1 MHYELS
7 RLSSGL
13 RLVTVPLPSAYSASV
28 RVTLAAG
35 SRHEPPALA
44 GAAHFIEHMLFKG
57 TGRRPTPRQ
66 IAIAIEG
73 VGGDLNASTGREL
86 TTYYARVSA
95 GDLDIALDVLMDMLL
110 ESRFAPEDIERER
123 KVIIEEINESLDLPD
138 EVAAMN
144 FQELLW
150 PDHPLG
156 RDVAG
161 SRSSVRRIDRSAL
174 LDYFRQSYQPE
185 RVVLSVAGNV
195 THEQVAA
202 QIERLSA
209 GWRGGDALPLLAARQ
224 LDGPLTRAAHRPVEQ
239 CHLLLGCRAVDWFS
253 PDRFALTLLDII
265 LGEGMS
271 SRLFTRIREE
281 RGLAYSIYSYSS
293 HLQDSG
299 SFAVCAG
306 VDESDLDETIHAVL
320 EELHRLREE
329 PVAEEELA
337 MAKAYIRGRTHLQLE
352 DTGTNASW
360 VGQQLAVIGQVVTP
374 STLLAQLD
382 AVTAADIQ
390 RLARTLFRD
399 EALALSVVGPVDEN
413 RDWVALLKV
422 E

>member
-1 MHYELS
+1 MHYERS

-13 RLVTVPLPSAYSASV
+13 RLVTVPLPSAYSVSV
-28 RVTLAAG
+28 QITLAAG
-35 SRHEPPALA
+35 SRHEPASLA

-57 TGRRPTPRQ
+57 TARRPTPRQ
-66 IAIAIEG
+66 IAVAIEG

-86 TTYYARVSA
+86 TTYYARVS
-95 GDLDIALDVLMDMLL
+95 GMDLEIALDVLLDMLL
-110 ESRFAPEDIERER
+110 QSRFTAEDVERER
-123 KVIIEEINESLDLPD
+123 SVIVEEINESLDLPD
-138 EVAAMN
+138 EVAALH
-144 FQELLW
+144 FQQILW

-161 SRSSVRRIDRSAL
+161 SRESVQQIERAAL
-174 LDYFRQSYQPE
+174 LDYFARSYQPE
-185 RVVLSVAGNV
+185 RTVLSVAGHV
-195 THEQVAA
+195 AHEQVAERVEQLTA
-202 QIERLSA
+202 TWQGTDPLPIERARPLPGRVA
-209 GWRGGDALPLLAARQ
+209 RAL
-224 LDGPLTRAAHRPVEQ
+224 HRPVEQ

-271 SRLFTRIREE
+271 SRLFTHIREE
-281 RGLAYSIYSYSS
+281 RGLAYSIYSYTS

-306 VDESDLDETIHAVL
+306 VDARHADETIRAVL
-320 EELHRLREE
+320 TELHRLREE

-352 DTGTNASW
+352 DTGANASW
-360 VGQQLAVIGQVVTP
+360 VGSQTAVFGEVITP
-374 STLLAQLD
+374 ETLLARLD
-382 AVTAADIQ
+382 AVTADDLQ
-390 RLARTLFRD
+390 HLARTLFRD
-399 EALALSVVGPVDEN
+399 DSLALSVVGPVDEG
-413 RDWVALLKV
+413 RDWAALLQV